1 MLILQVALGIV
12 LAVLILAFLPALLN
26 VGFWVLVTVAGLGI
40 AGFLIYLILDN
51 PILMVLTVVAVIVLI
66 VREHRKGKGG
76 KNMDLE
82 VIRDEMQRRAMLGYE
97 TKSLEEIINR
107 EMKNRQFDTEA
118 QRESARRR
126 ALGYPK

>member
-26 VGFWVLVTVAGLGI
+26 VGFWVLVTLAGLGI

-51 PILMVLTVVAVIVLI
+51 PILMILAIAVVIVLI
-66 VREHRKGKGG
+66 VREHRKLKGG
-76 KNMDLE
+76 EIMDLE
-82 VIRDEMQRRAMLGYE
+82 VIRDQMQRRAILGYE
-97 TKSLEEIINR
+97 TKSLEEKINKELNKR
-107 EMKNRQFDTEA
+107 KFDSAA
-118 QRESARRR
+118 QRERARRR

>member
-26 VGFWVLVTVAGLGI
+26 VGFWVLVTLAGLGI

-51 PILMVLTVVAVIVLI
+51 PILMVLTIAAVIVLI

-76 KNMDLE
+76 EIMDLE
-82 VIRDEMQRRAMLGYE
+82 VIRDQMQRRVMLGYE
-97 TKSLEEIINR
+97 TKSLEEKINI
-107 EMKNRQFDTEA
+107 EMKNRPEA

-126 ALGYPK
+126 ALGYPE